1 MKVQKFPE
9 GEGEHLDLHITAG
22 EIGRQFRREQVG
34 VGASHINITVQVHTE
49 GIDGVLPIRY
59 LLHLVQ
65 KEIEPFALGGAF
77 HDVLIQTLA
86 VQVGKPH
93 GLKIHRE
100 KLVFC
105 DALLP

>member
-1 MKVQKFPE
+1 MKVQKFSE
-9 GEGEHLDLHITAG
+9 GEGKHLDLHITAG
-22 EIGRQFRREQVG
+22 EIGRQF
-34 VGASHINITVQVHTE
+34 VGAGHINITVQVHTE
-49 GIDGVLPIRY
+49 GIDGVLPTRY

-100 KLVFC
+100 KLVLC